1 MAFGEQEPTAAVLAP
16 PTDEVLAPTEPAAQG
31 TDEAVVADSGAAS
44 DALDLDTEAG
54 LAAALERSA
63 LLRGRLEKAQND
75 GFQNGRQ
82 NRDAELRR
90 DEGTAERAQ
99 AYHEWLTS
107 QVEAGYDPAEIAK
120 QTPLFVKANQDTT
133 RSELGKAWVEA
144 SLGHFGEQEQ
154 EVIRGVMDT
163 LTDPTMIGDLA
174 SKTWEAAAS
183 KVRQA
188 AVANLSL
195 DQIPKTSTL
204 HTEIQAL
211 VDAKLTA
218 ELAAREIEATR
229 QPTAPRAN
237 GSAPGSVGMTTNQ
250 ARLMTPEAAA
260 QLPDAEYAEWKRM
273 FFAASATG

>member
-1 MAFGEQEPTAAVLAP
+1 MAFGEQEPTAAVMAP
-16 PTDEVLAPTEPAAQG
+16 PTDEVLAPTDEAALG

-44 DALDLDTEAG
+44 EALDLDTESG

-99 AYHEWLTS
+99 AYHQWLLE
-107 QVEAGYDPAEIAK
+107 QVNAGYDPDEIAK

-188 AVANLSL
+188 AVSNLSL

-211 VDAKLTA
+211 VDGKVTA
-218 ELAAREIEATR
+218 ELEARETEAARLAIG
-229 QPTAPRAN
+229 PRAN

-250 ARLMTPEAAA
+250 ARLMTPEQAS
-260 QLPDAEYAEWKRM
+260 QLPEAEYVEWKRM